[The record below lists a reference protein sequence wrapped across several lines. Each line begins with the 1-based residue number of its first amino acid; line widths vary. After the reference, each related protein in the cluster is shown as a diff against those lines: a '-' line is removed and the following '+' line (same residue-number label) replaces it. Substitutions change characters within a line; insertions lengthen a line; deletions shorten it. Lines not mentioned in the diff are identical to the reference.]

1 MSSEHIVIIGHG
13 IAARCVI
20 FELNQ
25 RGYKHITVVASEPY
39 APMCSTRS
47 TAINCLRGT
56 ERGTSDLGDLILDSY
71 RDFEMFNE
79 THKPSG
85 IVKTLE
91 THCTPTNSSKLDKW
105 NRRYS
110 KYGQK
115 SSFQFFKKELH
126 EELFYIDNEAY
137 IITPEIL
144 FEWFQ
149 ERSSYN
155 YIEDS
160 VIKVSDNILV
170 LANNESLAFDKL
182 IICTSFM
189 SQSFKELVKDE
200 KLKHKLVHS
209 KPVSGSYL
217 KYSMSDF
224 DESQLDLN
232 STYCFR
238 IDEIHFI
245 VRHLSQD
252 VLIGAT
258 STNNSMDDS
267 GNVEGMKEQI
277 DRLGKYLKGV
287 VDLPPFEDGKLI
299 TGIRHKGQSRRPY
312 WGEINKNVYAT
323 WGLYKNAYTFSFS
336 MAKDLA
342 NLIQK

>member
-25 RGYKHITVVASEPY
+25 RGYKNITVVASEPY

-71 RDFEMFNE
+71 NDFEKFNE
-79 THKPSG
+79 KHKPSG
-85 IVKTLE
+85 IVKNLE
-91 THCTPTNSSKLDKW
+91 THCTPTDSPKLDKW
-105 NRRYS
+105 NRRYP

-115 SSFQFFKKELH
+115 SSFQYFKKELNK
-126 EELFYIDNEAY
+126 ELFYIDNEAY
-137 IITPEIL
+137 IIIPEIL
-144 FEWFQ
+144 FDWFQ
-149 ERSSYN
+149 ERSSYK
-155 YIEDS
+155 YIENS
-160 VIKVSDNILV
+160 VLKVNDYKIMLE
-170 LANNESLAFDKL
+170 NNESLSFNKL

-189 SQSFKELVKDE
+189 SQSFKDLVEDE

-209 KPVSGSYL
+209 KPVPGSYL
-217 KYSMSDF
+217 KYPMSAF

-238 IDEIHFI
+238 VDEIHFI

-267 GNVEGMKEQI
+267 GNIEGMKNQI
-277 DRLGKYLKGV
+277 DRLTKYLKGV
-287 VDLPPFEDGKLI
+287 VDLPLFEDGELI

-312 WGEINKNVYAT
+312 WGEINKNIYAT